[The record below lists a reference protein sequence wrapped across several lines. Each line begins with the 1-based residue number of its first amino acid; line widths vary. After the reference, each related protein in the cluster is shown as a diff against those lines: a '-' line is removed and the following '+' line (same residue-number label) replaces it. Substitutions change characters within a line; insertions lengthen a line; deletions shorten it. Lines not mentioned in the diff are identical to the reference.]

1 MQNLLS
7 SISKVLGQFFQVI
20 HSGIAVVI
28 PNPAISYGIAI
39 IVFTIIIRTFLL
51 PLNIKQMKSQIKMTE
66 IQPEL
71 KKVQDKYKND
81 PQKANAEV
89 MKLYKEKGV
98 NPLGGCLPLLV
109 QMPILFA
116 LFYVFRDLFTS
127 IHPAPGFLW
136 IPDLSKPDPIKI
148 LALLS
153 GGTTYISS
161 TLLAAKGDNP
171 QAKQTGTMNI
181 VMAGFLTFMS
191 LNINASLVIYWIFNN
206 TYQICQTL
214 VMKRNSK
221 KSLD

>member
-7 SISKVLGQFFQVI
+7 SVSKVLGQFFQVI
-20 HSGIAVVI
+20 HNGIAVVI
-28 PNPAISYGIAI
+28 PNANISYGVAI
-39 IVFTIIIRTFLL
+39 IVFTLIIRTFLL
-51 PLNIKQMKSQIKMTE
+51 PLNLKQMKSQIKMTE

-71 KKVQDKYKND
+71 KKLQDKYKND
-81 PQKANAEV
+81 PQKANEQV

-136 IPDLSKPDPIKI
+136 IPDLSKPDPIKV
-148 LALLS
+148 LAILS

-161 TLLAAKGDNP
+161 SLLAAKGDSA

-181 VMAGFLTFMS
+181 VMAGMLTFMS
-191 LNINASLVIYWIFNN
+191 WNINASLVIYWIFNN
-206 TYQICQTL
+206 SYQICQTL
-214 VMKRNSK
+214 YMKRNTK
-221 KSLD
+221 KSLE